1 MSAGWPR
8 WGWSCAAG
16 QRWRKA
22 YAKDKGCAND
32 RSVCKLQLDGRA
44 SKITSIMTD
53 QELKDL
59 VASLAVK
66 SDKLDAQ
73 LAETNAQIAKTDAQ
87 VKAEMTET
95 QRVLK
100 EVGRRMGAMASN
112 QGDVAEEFFYN
123 SLREK
128 MELGGMAFDTIFG
141 NFVVGDRKRNSE
153 LDILMVNGQSAA
165 LIEVKYKAHI
175 NDLDQIEQKIADYR
189 SLRPEHKDYKL
200 YAGLAGFSV
209 PNDVVEEAHKR
220 GLFVLKRK
228 GDLLETEASGMRA
241 F

>member
-1 MSAGWPR
+1 
-8 WGWSCAAG
+8 
-16 QRWRKA
+16 
-22 YAKDKGCAND
+22 
-32 RSVCKLQLDGRA
+32 
-44 SKITSIMTD
+44 MTD

-66 SDKLDAQ
+66 SDRLDA
-73 LAETNAQIAKTDAQ
+73 LLAKTTTEA
-87 VKAEMTET
+87 AET
-95 QRVLK
+95 QRVMK
-100 EVGRRMGAMASN
+100 ELGRRMGAMASN

-141 NFVVGDRKRNSE
+141 NFVVGNRKRNSE

-165 LIEVKYKAHI
+165 LIEVKYKAHV
-175 NDLDQIEQKIADYR
+175 NDLDQVEQKIADYR
-189 SLRPEHKDYKL
+189 SLRPEHKDFKL

-209 PNDVVEEAHKR
+209 PQDVVEEAHKR
-220 GLFVLKRK
+220 GLFVLKRS
-228 GDLLETEASGMRA
+228 GDMIEAETASMKA

>member
-1 MSAGWPR
+1 MGESSQIAYR
-8 WGWSCAAG
+8 YSISTHSV
-16 QRWRKA
+16 QR
-22 YAKDKGCAND
+22 
-32 RSVCKLQLDGRA
+32 
-44 SKITSIMTD
+44 KITPAMTD

-66 SDKLDAQ
+66 SDRLDAQ
-73 LAETNAQIAKTDAQ
+73 LAQTNEQIAKTDAQ
-87 VKAEMTET
+87 VKSELAET

-100 EVGRRMGAMASN
+100 EVSRRMGAMASN

-128 MELGGMAFDTIFG
+128 MELGGIEFDTIFG

-165 LIEVKYKAHI
+165 LIEVKYKAHM
-175 NDLDQIEQKIADYR
+175 NGLDQVAQKVADYR

-209 PNDVVEEAHKR
+209 PQDVAEEAHRR
-220 GLFVLKRK
+220 GMFVLKRK
-228 GDLLETEASGMRA
+228 GDLVETEASSMRA

>member
-1 MSAGWPR
+1 L
-8 WGWSCAAG
+8 
-16 QRWRKA
+16 RKHT
-22 YAKDKGCAND
+22 
-32 RSVCKLQLDGRA
+32 QP
-44 SKITSIMTD
+44 ISIAMTD

-66 SDKLDAQ
+66 SDRLDA
-73 LAETNAQIAKTDAQ
+73 LLAKTTTEA
-87 VKAEMTET
+87 AET
-95 QRVLK
+95 QRVMK
-100 EVGRRMGAMASN
+100 ELGRRMGAMASN

-141 NFVVGDRKRNSE
+141 NFVVGNRKRNSE

-165 LIEVKYKAHI
+165 LIEVKYKAHV
-175 NDLDQIEQKIADYR
+175 NDLDQVEQKIADYR
-189 SLRPEHKDYKL
+189 SLRPEHKDFKL

-209 PNDVVEEAHKR
+209 PQDVVEEAHKR
-220 GLFVLKRK
+220 GMFVLKRA
-228 GDLLETEASGMRA
+228 GDMIEAETASMKA

>member
-1 MSAGWPR
+1 LKS
-8 WGWSCAAG
+8 
-16 QRWRKA
+16 RKI
-22 YAKDKGCAND
+22 
-32 RSVCKLQLDGRA
+32 SVRKHAQP
-44 SKITSIMTD
+44 ISIAMTD

-66 SDKLDAQ
+66 SDRLDA
-73 LAETNAQIAKTDAQ
+73 LLAKTTTEA
-87 VKAEMTET
+87 AET
-95 QRVLK
+95 QRVMK
-100 EVGRRMGAMASN
+100 ELGRRMGAMASN

-141 NFVVGDRKRNSE
+141 NFVVGNRKRNSE

-165 LIEVKYKAHI
+165 LIEVKYKAHV
-175 NDLDQIEQKIADYR
+175 NDLDQVEQKIADYR
-189 SLRPEHKDYKL
+189 SLRPEHKDFKL

-209 PNDVVEEAHKR
+209 PQDVVEEAHKR
-220 GLFVLKRK
+220 GLFVLKRS
-228 GDLLETEASGMRA
+228 GDMIEAETASMKA